1 MAGFDDYIDATDY
14 SSSDSYVTGLGYA
27 MQHNLQ
33 TSDILRAGN
42 EIGYTQKLNNTIL
55 SAQQKM
61 DLIKDNLLQKNL
73 HVSDFQI
80 ADSLDADDGDTITIQ
95 GLNGDPLKLRL
106 QSLNFHDSADL
117 EEDVL
122 NSAYKRATQ
131 PLAVA
136 NMYGIRPDQL
146 TPDHYANVEMY
157 AQNELAR
164 SIMEPDFKPQKFDP
178 NKLYTHMNIENAKIG
193 YKITG
198 IDKYGRPL
206 AEVINLNTGR
216 DITFDMSQNPE
227 ANMSFDLYNTIDN
240 GRNRRRLRQYE
251 QKSLLAASKFD
262 PDIRFRRLQ
271 AEQAEFDKDSRW
283 GEDIDLIQSTALQSV
298 ARFMQHVSDDP
309 DWKRLANSETG
320 QRWADLAVGVRADTR
335 ESFVNAGQSIQE
347 HVKNGEYKEAVRE
360 TISNLD
366 RFLAESAPQMGM
378 LAVGMWATGGLAALG
393 AGGRLAALG
402 LGAVPVALDKTLQ
415 DAEDFKVNN
424 GREMTSAEYA
434 RTFAGALLTTVPEE
448 LVFGMFGN
456 TAKGLVSKLL
466 KRGLGTS
473 ITKSTKQLAF
483 DAGKRFL
490 GSVAGEGGQE
500 WMETTW
506 DNASS
511 ARQNRPF
518 MDILKDTATSDETLT
533 AGLIGATMGGAL
545 GGFGSLAGFN
555 ADLSLNNYNK
565 AKQAEYEQKR
575 VEETPAGTKA
585 NSKISEEA
593 LGRMSKITVEPG
605 QSAKDSKAALDA
617 LSKEDNYLLNGKAS
631 EEKYKKVSQANLNIA
646 TEMVKNGSS
655 DEEIEKATGK
665 SKKDIF
671 ADYAYTYGSGY
682 NSEYA
687 RRHNIKYSKADND
700 AMEKELM
707 AIAKS
712 LGLTKEEARKT
723 LDEVKIDIRR
733 GPNGYE
739 NFGAQIKKGHEIL
752 ENNPNLSDEEKLDIT
767 NTIKGYAARLF
778 HLYGYQTAKL
788 EAFADKYDLIDEGKA
803 SRTYVPY
810 PNQKKGFD
818 LNGNKLASYSF
829 DTKFNAHGVVQDIY
843 DSLKE
848 MQAIMDD
855 PSVMAKTTR
864 DAYIQGY
871 NANFGLKVDTT
882 APDTLYKR
890 IRSAADR
897 IFVRG
902 IQETKPVAQITD
914 KDRVNVVGKLEK
926 MLQLEEEKKQGSE
939 SWSEKRRYFFK
950 ALRDQP
956 DAYDKITGFIDNNDK
971 ISPERKEQLKKRL
984 TELKDSLATT
994 DARMQQNAADRDTA
1008 QAKAKNILKTV
1019 TADFLKQHSY
1029 VSGKDTPEK
1038 WEAKKK
1044 RLELLHDDLVKTYTD
1059 VDGNK
1064 HLSLIKQLEETS
1076 NNSVEDKKLIQDL
1089 KKLAND
1095 INNTKRNSDTL
1106 YRREHKPVNKPSKLI
1121 TGTTISKNKIE
1132 LSEAKIKNIKNSDVE
1147 PLNNHLNNLLRDMDK
1162 NRQDQQT
1169 LIANNQSTTHKKE
1182 EMSKLYAEAELVIE
1196 TLMEKAP
1203 DRSYKKETLTP
1214 YNNYK
1219 LSDEELTSQPEQA
1232 TSQSKTSTTTS
1243 SKLASRKAVQ
1253 GQMSESA
1260 KKAFDALAKAK
1271 KIDTLKGWEAYYDK
1285 EKNKYKLGTQEYA
1298 DVMQTK
1304 AYVTKLINELTKPQK
1319 FTTNFKEKVANLV
1332 KNEWDNIYNTQKYEN
1347 TEVIDLHN
1355 DKTHGKQNKWLD
1367 EAKTTYYVYGG
1378 RNGTNS
1384 KDTYIG
1390 NEFPLGSNPTENDRK
1405 KSIQDCWNNTE
1416 WVNNVE
1422 KLISEL
1428 KQRKKENPSL
1438 KKIELGCW
1446 CAPKPCHLNLVAR
1459 LVQDEVFGQSQTSA
1473 QPSAT
1478 DTVSEPVKA
1487 PQSEAK
1493 GQDDKSQGQTSE
1505 TSPTASQGASEGSQ
1519 EVDSRLS
1526 ETLALGEAIP
1536 ANSKEFKQYAIPF
1549 LNSVK
1554 ALIKDKVLDTT
1565 NASKTLRE
1573 IYGKLHEFE
1582 PDIHGKDYAVT
1593 TYDEYL
1599 GFRKQF
1605 EKALARLNTFVIDN
1619 EEFDPT
1625 DSKKEDINT
1634 VKHMLSYVNDIFKQ
1648 TIPTL
1653 DEFFTT
1659 VFSDNPKDSDN
1670 IFKKAK
1676 FIRSLSYAD
1685 GLHNLLG
1692 RYQQVLK
1699 EIKATEYY
1707 KLFPKDLRAQ
1717 WDSLINLEEQFYTR
1731 AKSLLEM
1738 PIPGLEFSFAR
1749 GVKSKADFKQVVDY
1763 FKKMLEFNNVSLISN
1778 FNIIARNILNY
1789 IKGQGLAKD
1798 IPNGLKVFE
1807 ELVNRMDK
1815 IANNQN
1821 RNNSKEPINV
1831 WYKSNENAQFS
1842 NLASRPFKYEGRDY
1856 KSVEHAYQS
1865 LKSGKFDEETY
1876 KKNWDKYPKIAGN
1889 KGTDFKTNLQLMKN
1903 LILASFQQNEQAKNE
1918 LLATGNRS
1926 FTHNQAKDSD
1936 IWKKEFPRLLT
1947 EVREELRNRQN
1958 QPSQS
1963 NASNTPENA
1972 PRIDQNA
1979 QDGKTSTETQQVPQ
1993 NGSQSEIQA
2002 PQKKKAY
2009 EPDND
2014 QKAIMD
2020 AFGLTD
2026 EVFTKKPKRSDF
2038 EEGALGN
2045 QKFLMA
2051 TGLYA
2056 AAQSASL
2063 DSEVAPLGAT
2073 DVDEEAEMPPVTDFE
2088 NTPME
2093 PIGAPTEPNIPQEAI
2108 ASTSTKVTVSSTNT
2122 NTVSSTP
2129 IKASDIVTR
2138 EQLEQTAKDRSTV
2151 ELVTN
2156 RLILNAKND
2165 TSRVASE
2172 SLQSKSKGLKEGEA
2186 RPEYHLANQFEI
2198 IAPKSFV
2205 AYDQDAYEP
2214 HFKKR
2219 EAVYN
2224 KIKLQ
2229 ITGAKTSTGTVVER
2243 SLDFFVTEHPS
2254 KLYEMEEITNEDG
2267 TTVQILKESDTAVS
2281 RSMLDNM
2288 PHARIIYD
2296 MLVKGDD
2303 IEFEL
2308 NDYTAK
2314 MVDFTLVQ
2322 AAGSGQL
2329 ESLMVKHSAT
2339 PDEALR
2345 MFGLDEDTASAAQKA
2360 ALVKLINNSGSSAQR
2375 VASYLGRQ
2383 LLLNMGLIKSSKGF
2397 EQEYERIA
2405 VGLGLHM
2412 ITYGEKLGLLKINK
2426 VQLRDNNNKLLEGV
2440 DTALGSVFGAKNL
2453 TLLSPLDPKN
2463 EVLLDLKDQW
2473 EGHVDKDGTPLG
2485 DGIKRFERE
2494 RPETSKQIYGK
2505 PSQHNASET
2514 LYVRN
2519 TKKSNTVGQTQKDFV
2534 FGTLNGIEYKLDM
2547 GAAKTILNSANAFR
2561 SYMGYKFDSEGKN
2574 IANNPEELGK
2584 LSLNAQLRVCG
2595 VNKDIDS
2602 QLEALANCIKDIEEI
2617 RANGGTEKDTSIYFE
2632 HFVSRNLRFFIDS
2645 TEINPQVK
2653 KIQRF
2658 CITPRK
2664 AWYEYDLSEVDE
2676 NNEEAK
2682 KARTARDMLENFALA
2697 QAFDN
2702 IKNTDNAIN
2711 TFAETIKGWDLK
2723 TIKKLKTIFDTCKS
2737 KEEFEART
2745 EKELKLKLGM
2755 ENAPQA
2761 LGAIIHLGRRAKA
2774 REKGLSSF
2782 YTNFMVENDA
2792 TTSGYAVKFA
2802 NMPLQSILEATFKDE
2817 KGNIIR
2823 DKDGKPLKVNLME
2836 KVGIFKFNN
2845 REEFEEWKKGF
2856 EVKDKDGNIIQ
2867 AIGDN
2872 DVTMH
2877 LIKAQKGFQDIYRT
2891 TGLGVHQQL
2900 VTLNTVEAF
2909 KKRIEGP
2916 QKRKNEKISDDELTK
2931 LAETVDDI
2939 YQTLR
2944 PALPK
2949 ADVNEDTKEVTIGG
2963 KLRELMKYP
2972 TMFFG
2977 YSAGMKTISR
2987 NVANIL
2993 LDEYSDVYMM
3003 ICNMGIDYYK
3013 ENYKND
3019 KDYAKNIAI
3028 YNTFE
3033 KLDKMR
3039 SKPHGTLADNMR
3051 EKLFSEIWLEQGER
3065 RLTLDRYFEDLIGA
3079 TYGDAIGK
3087 VLENQFG
3094 DYVHINNMI
3103 IWATT
3108 TMYQMYAKRRE
3119 EGIKKLLETYTN
3131 GKILISAIEELTE
3144 SLYEQYPFIRT
3155 ASSQMG
3161 LGNKPDS
3168 RIDLMK
3174 DRKQIDSTTQV
3185 QNYIYNDKGQLENN
3199 VTGYGESIIPA
3210 TPGRSGAVLPIH
3222 GLDSHE
3228 IMYTGKIV
3236 PLIPINTVH
3245 DALVMS
3251 AFDQILPTRGYNAA
3265 TLVLGDSYN
3274 ILQEI
3279 YDNFKRC
3286 CDAEIESK
3294 YQEKLEKAKHNEYVD
3309 RNLIEEEFY
3318 KNVIVDD
3325 RGNTVDILE
3334 YAKGANEKEN
3344 NEIVYEGEF
3353 TRRYLK
3359 ERMERWV
3366 KFINDAREAF
3376 YGNGAIIYCCNSD
3389 GAMGSGYV
3397 YQRQPGAPM
3406 NADERLKQLINK
3418 DQQLRYGSTY
3428 AGYKTDSELKILHQR
3443 ALNDPKAR
3451 NEILHDLNGMAKDTN
3466 DLVVSDEFMKEL
3478 EDLVLNANPEALKDS
3493 IYELIENGQFTAGD
3507 TLISKTGEA
3516 RVRVF
3521 MDDKQHID
3529 TVTQRAVESQMA
3541 PAEIFAHEIEHA
3553 VLHPAFTMTEA
3564 LGFSDKIQEL
3574 NRYYEI
3580 ARGLIKAEDFMIEGD
3595 YDPNLR
3601 DLYKRHA
3608 QRSYEYFFNNPDIA
3622 NNRGLHEWA
3631 ALIRTSEKFRN
3642 ILKQRYTEKYGEKP
3656 ATKFIDKLINLIK
3669 SITDVLF
3676 RRKSLVQAFPNIFG
3690 SASTKAKTQGLQL
3703 LDEIDNI
3710 IDTIAR
3716 ANNRAV
3722 KKLEQH
3728 PAKAKEAFFKFLGTW
3743 VQNHNRPLGQWMK
3756 KHTIELAKTMGWD
3769 KLGIDKKIPV
3779 RGSFFDTAKLYA
3791 STVLMYPIS
3800 PRHRKMW
3807 RELLTRVF
3815 KVSQQGLLFSICRD
3829 FVKPDYNSS
3838 MLEFQALQSK
3848 TADTDSKA
3856 IEGLVRTDL
3865 EKGFDR
3871 KLNLEERVS
3880 LTHSLLY
3887 TDAQCLL
3894 YRGFN
3899 YIRQAL
3905 TSDLFREHEIQKHLD
3920 YLKKKFRSD
3929 DDYYWMCSQC
3939 MGTARFMV
3947 TGQGNEQL
3955 NTNAYGIAIGNFYD
3969 KPIEFDEETYHHL
3982 DELITLYAIQ
3992 NTADD
3997 YKTLAMSLDQ
4007 KGLENFLNTH
4017 RDFVDE
4023 STNGVKVDDMDMSK
4037 TKQILEPIHVVKGY
4051 TKALID
4057 TTYETQLAP
4066 IDDQSQ
4072 RLMRAQGFKLVHKIY
4087 PNDVTKKDYV
4097 VGLYKRY
4104 GIPKRR
4110 DGAAF
4115 NLIGY
4120 HAMGTTLESMSYQ
4133 DVLSMPSNKDDD
4145 PVVLAEKRIRLAE
4158 LYKKN
4163 AEAKSAQ
4170 LRKRMTNGPM
4180 TFADFD
4186 KLSYGFSPIA
4196 SPIGSG
4202 QAIADYRITMSLE
4215 NKRKIFGLD
4224 EDGITELSKMF
4235 ASMNK
4240 KAKASAANKEL
4251 IKFLIDDMKKNM
4263 DPDTHLGKHGKAY
4276 NYIKLSEFTDN
4287 KYLKEAWRVLPKE
4300 LKEAMKEQEIWVRED
4315 WLQQL
4320 FGVSNMSLNDTWLV
4334 KKIPSYYLKRLIGIA
4349 EMIMKT
4355 IAYYRKQSIVLKIP
4369 GVLIGNIVS
4378 NFMFSVA
4385 NHANPLKV
4393 LKLTILN
4400 AKAIREYLNTKK
4412 QLNTIILKQRLGTA
4426 TNDEIASKNLLR
4438 TRLQNNMVHPLMEM
4452 GMYQSIVED
4461 LNPEELESTG
4471 KLTKLLKYNKYS
4483 DKIPTGIKNV
4493 ARHIFLAE
4501 GTPIHDF
4508 MFTATQYSDFIARAT
4523 EYQLTMEKQD
4533 KVYKNLMESK
4543 PTPENK
4549 RYFDKK
4555 EGYERFKKDYKQIAL
4570 IRVLN
4575 AFINY
4580 DKPQSKFEQYMNDI
4594 GALIF
4599 SKFAKRIQHVIA
4611 EQLWENPLGAL
4622 AFLLSQHFLVDT
4634 EDIFEQNVFNKNW
4647 SALFNTPWDNF
4658 QGAVV
4663 PMPLQIL
4670 FGNQKFMG

>member
-1 MAGFDDYIDATDY
+1 MAGFSDYVNPYAQSTNNGYNENDFMSYADMSRMTGKDLTAAQNRFLDMSQSFDQKLAAVKEKRFEKLADINDYVDFKPTGFVDLDTFTANINGKDEKIRVSSGTHLMFDAIDDP
-14 SSSDSYVTGLGYA
+14 
-27 MQHNLQ
+27 
-33 TSDILRAGN
+33 DILFGRVP
-42 EIGYTQKLNNTIL
+42 GYTKSDQAVRRQLRQVSEIVNKPIWELTDDDIRQAKNWQSVDFYRRLIDPDYKFEKYDKNQRYEDASGLLENITLKGKYLGRDREGRILMDVINPNTQSSIGFDLATNPYINARFDLGRTLDNQLNRARAENFDRANSSLLDILEDANRKYDNDGRLSESLDIAKASGYQSLARVLQHVPGTNTRYWER
-55 SAQQKM
+55 
-61 DLIKDNLLQKNL
+61 
-73 HVSDFQI
+73 I
-80 ADSLDADDGDTITIQ
+80 ADS
-95 GLNGDPLKLRL
+95 K
-106 QSLNFHDSADL
+106 
-117 EEDVL
+117 
-122 NSAYKRATQ
+122 
-131 PLAVA
+131 
-136 NMYGIRPDQL
+136 
-146 TPDHYANVEMY
+146 
-157 AQNELAR
+157 
-164 SIMEPDFKPQKFDP
+164 
-178 NKLYTHMNIENAKIG
+178 
-193 YKITG
+193 
-198 IDKYGRPL
+198 
-206 AEVINLNTGR
+206 
-216 DITFDMSQNPE
+216 
-227 ANMSFDLYNTIDN
+227 
-240 GRNRRRLRQYE
+240 
-251 QKSLLAASKFD
+251 
-262 PDIRFRRLQ
+262 
-271 AEQAEFDKDSRW
+271 
-283 GEDIDLIQSTALQSV
+283 
-298 ARFMQHVSDDP
+298 
-309 DWKRLANSETG
+309 TG
-320 QRWADLAVGVRADTR
+320 QKWADLAAGVNPNTR
-335 ESFVNAGQSIQE
+335 DEFSQAGRNIQKYVE
-347 HVKNGEYKEAVRE
+347 DGDYTQAVIE
-360 TISNLD
+360 TLANLD

-378 LAVGMWATGGLAALG
+378 LAAGMAATGGLAAYG
-393 AGGRLAALG
+393 VAGRLAALG

-415 DAEDFKVNN
+415 DAEDFKTNN
-424 GREMTSAEYA
+424 GRSMTSAEYA

-456 TAKGLVSKLL
+456 TAKGVVSKLL
-466 KRGLGTS
+466 KRGLGSS
-473 ITKSTKQLAF
+473 IVKTDEKILA

-500 WMETTW
+500 WMETAW
-506 DNASS
+506 DTASS
-511 ARQNRPF
+511 AKQDGKNF
-518 MDILKDTATSDETLT
+518 WTQILPEAATSDETK
-533 AGLIGATMGGAL
+533 AAALIGATMGGAL
-545 GGFGSLAGFN
+545 GAVGTGLGYH
-555 ADLSLNNYNK
+555 ADVKLNEQLGNEQ
-565 AKQAEYEQKR
+565 AKFEKQR

-617 LSKEDNYLLNGKAS
+617 LNKEDNYLLNGKAN
-631 EEKYKKVSQANLNIA
+631 EEKYKKTSQANLNIA

-687 RRHNIKYSKADND
+687 RRHNITYNKADND

-707 AIAKS
+707 AIAKG

-723 LDEVKIDIRR
+723 LDEVKVDIRR

-739 NFGAQIKKGHEIL
+739 NYGAQIKKGHEIL

-778 HLYGYQTAKL
+778 HLYGYETAKL

-803 SRTYVPY
+803 SKVTVPY
-810 PNQKKGFD
+810 PNQRKGFNLD
-818 LNGNKLASYSF
+818 SDKLASYSF

-855 PSVMAKTTR
+855 PSVMSNTTR
-864 DAYIQGY
+864 DSYIQGY
-871 NANFGLKVDTT
+871 NANFALKVDTT

-897 IFVRG
+897 IFARG
-902 IQETKPVAQITD
+902 VQETKPVAQITD

-926 MLQLEEEKKQGSE
+926 MLQLEEEKKQWSE

-956 DAYDKITGFIDNNDK
+956 DAYDKITGFIDSNDK
-971 ISPERKEQLKKRL
+971 ITPERKEQLKNRL

-994 DARMQQNAADRDTA
+994 DARMQQNATNRNAA
-1008 QAKAKNILKTV
+1008 QNRAKNTLKTV

-1029 VSGKDTPEK
+1029 VSGKDTADK
-1038 WEAKKK
+1038 WETKKK
-1044 RLELLHDDLVKTYTD
+1044 RLEDIHNELVKTYTD
-1059 VDGNK
+1059 ADGNK

-1095 INNTKRNSDTL
+1095 INNTKKNSDTL
-1106 YRREHKPVNKPSKLI
+1106 YRKENKPINKPSKLI

-1132 LSEAKIKNIKNSDVE
+1132 LPETKIKNIKNSDVE
-1147 PLNNHLNNLLRDMDK
+1147 PLNNHLNNLLRDMGK
-1162 NRQDQQT
+1162 NRQDQQN
-1169 LIANNQSTTHKKE
+1169 LAANNQTNMRKKE

-1203 DRSYKKETLTP
+1203 DKSYKKETLTP
-1214 YNNYK
+1214 YNNYR

-1232 TSQSKTSTTTS
+1232 TSQPKSSTATSTKS
-1243 SKLASRKAVQ
+1243 APKKAVQ

-1260 KKAFDALAKAK
+1260 KKAFNALASAK
-1271 KIDTLKGWEAYYDK
+1271 KIDKLKDWEAYYDR
-1285 EKNKYKLGTQEYA
+1285 EKNKYTPGTQEYA

-1304 AYVTKLINELTKPQK
+1304 AYITKLINELTKPQK
-1319 FTTNFKEKVANLV
+1319 ATTNFKEKVASLV
-1332 KNEWDNIYNTQKYEN
+1332 KNEWDKIYNTQKYNN
-1347 TEVIDLHN
+1347 TEVIDLHH

-1378 RNGTNS
+1378 RNGTNP

-1390 NEFPLGSNPTENDRK
+1390 NKFELGSNPTEDDRK
-1405 KSIQDCWNNTE
+1405 KSIQDCWNNPE
-1416 WVNNVE
+1416 WVDNVE
-1422 KLISEL
+1422 KLVFEL
-1428 KQRKKENPSL
+1428 KQLKKENPSL

-1459 LVQDEVFGQSQTSA
+1459 LVQDEVFGASSETA
-1473 QPSAT
+1473 QETPEN
-1478 DTVSEPVKA
+1478 VSGSPETK
-1487 PQSEAK
+1487 EN
-1493 GQDDKSQGQTSE
+1493 GQDDKSQGEAQQMPS
-1505 TSPTASQGASEGSQ
+1505 TASQEASEGSQ
-1519 EVDSRLS
+1519 ENA
-1526 ETLALGEAIP
+1526 TAKTNIP
-1536 ANSKEFKQYAIPF
+1536 AKSILFSSKSRDYNF
-1549 LNSVK
+1549 L
-1554 ALIKDKVLDTT
+1554 
-1565 NASKTLRE
+1565 
-1573 IYGKLHEFE
+1573 
-1582 PDIHGKDYAVT
+1582 
-1593 TYDEYL
+1593 
-1599 GFRKQF
+1599 
-1605 EKALARLNTFVIDN
+1605 
-1619 EEFDPT
+1619 
-1625 DSKKEDINT
+1625 
-1634 VKHMLSYVNDIFKQ
+1634 
-1648 TIPTL
+1648 
-1653 DEFFTT
+1653 
-1659 VFSDNPKDSDN
+1659 
-1670 IFKKAK
+1670 
-1676 FIRSLSYAD
+1676 
-1685 GLHNLLG
+1685 
-1692 RYQQVLK
+1692 
-1699 EIKATEYY
+1699 
-1707 KLFPKDLRAQ
+1707 
-1717 WDSLINLEEQFYTR
+1717 
-1731 AKSLLEM
+1731 
-1738 PIPGLEFSFAR
+1738 
-1749 GVKSKADFKQVVDY
+1749 
-1763 FKKMLEFNNVSLISN
+1763 SN
-1778 FNIIARNILNY
+1778 FYPVEISY
-1789 IKGQGLAKD
+1789 KGH
-1798 IPNGLKVFE
+1798 
-1807 ELVNRMDK
+1807 
-1815 IANNQN
+1815 
-1821 RNNSKEPINV
+1821 
-1831 WYKSNENAQFS
+1831 
-1842 NLASRPFKYEGRDY
+1842 KYP
-1856 KSVEHAYQS
+1856 SVEHAFQAAKTDNENEKKQFYVKEEGGAGLTALEAKRAGKKVTLRKDWENVKLDVLNTLLS
-1865 LKSGKFDEETY
+1865 LKFFPAVNKNKASELFEKLDSNLLYEATGYDEFYGVNPKTLKGTNALGELLMRKAEAIYDKPIPEEYGPLRSGTEFDENMIKKTLGSDRAKELITDIRAGKGRTINKVTGESYNNIFNAKIQVLGQAIRKAKTPSSISEETLTLL
-1876 KKNWDKYPKIAGN
+1876 KDAVNLARDLNKNVYNGSEILNSAINGIVRYVSRISGVSEN
-1889 KGTDFKTNLQLMKN
+1889 DFK
-1903 LILASFQQNEQAKNE
+1903 AS
-1918 LLATGNRS
+1918 
-1926 FTHNQAKDSD
+1926 
-1936 IWKKEFPRLLT
+1936 
-1947 EVREELRNRQN
+1947 
-1958 QPSQS
+1958 QPDAQIS
-1963 NASNTPENA
+1963 PENA

-1979 QDGKTSTETQQVPQ
+1979 QDGKTPTETQQVPQ

-2002 PQKKKAY
+2002 PQEKKAY

-2063 DSEVAPLGAT
+2063 DSEIAPNGAT
-2073 DVDEEAEMPPVTDFE
+2073 DMDEEAEMTPVEDFE
-2088 NTPME
+2088 NVPME
-2093 PIGAPTEPNIPQEAI
+2093 PIGTPIEPNIPQEAI
-2108 ASTSTKVTVSSTNT
+2108 ASASTESTVSSTNE

-2138 EQLEQTAKDRSTV
+2138 EQLEQTAKDRTTV

-2156 RLILNAKND
+2156 QIILNAKND
-2165 TSRVASE
+2165 TSRIASE
-2172 SLQSKSKGLKEGEA
+2172 SLQSKSKGLEEGEA

-2219 EAVYN
+2219 EVIYN
-2224 KIKLQ
+2224 QIKLQ
-2229 ITGAKTSTGTVVER
+2229 ITGAKTATGTVVNR

-2267 TTVQILKESDTAVS
+2267 TVVQVLKESDTAVS

-2296 MLVKGDD
+2296 MLVNGDT
-2303 IEFEL
+2303 IKFES
-2308 NDYTAK
+2308 NDYTAR
-2314 MVDFTLVQ
+2314 MIDFTLVQ

-2360 ALVKLINNSGSSAQR
+2360 ALVKLINTSGSSAQR

-2383 LLLNMGLIKSSKGF
+2383 LLLNMGLVKSSKGF

-2505 PSQHNASET
+2505 PAQHNASET

-2547 GAAKTILNSANAFR
+2547 GAAQTILNSANAFR
-2561 SYMGYKFDSEGKN
+2561 SYMGYRFDSEGKN
-2574 IANNPEELGK
+2574 IANNLKELEK

-2595 VNKDIDS
+2595 VNKDIDN

-2645 TEINPQVK
+2645 TEVNPQVK

-2664 AWYEYDLSEVDE
+2664 AWYNYNLKETDDT
-2676 NNEEAK
+2676 
-2682 KARTARDMLENFALA
+2682 ARISRDMLENFALA

-2711 TFAETIKGWDLK
+2711 TFAETIKRWDLTK
-2723 TIKKLKTIFDTCKS
+2723 IKKLKTIFDTCKS

-2745 EKELKLKLGM
+2745 EKELELKLGM

-2761 LGAIIHLGRRAKA
+2761 LGAIMHLGRRAKA
-2774 REKGLSSF
+2774 REEGRSSF

-2802 NMPLQSILEATFKDE
+2802 NMPLGSILNATFRNE

-2823 DKDGKPLKVNLME
+2823 DKDGKPLTANLME
-2836 KVGIFKFNN
+2836 KVGIFKFDN
-2845 REEFEEWKKGF
+2845 REEFEKWKKSLG
-2856 EVKDKDGNIIQ
+2856 VT
-2867 AIGDN
+2867 GDN

-2900 VTLNTVEAF
+2900 VTLDTVEAF

-2916 QKRKNEKISDDELTK
+2916 QKRKNEDLSPEKFDEELTK
-2931 LAETVDDI
+2931 QAKSVDDI

-2944 PALPK
+2944 PALPQ
-2949 ADVNEDTKEVTIGG
+2949 ADIKDGIVSIGG

-3013 ENYKND
+3013 ANHKND

-3051 EKLFSEIWLEQGER
+3051 KKLFSEIWLEQGQR

-3131 GKILISAIEELTE
+3131 GKIPISAIEELTE
-3144 SLYEQYPFIRT
+3144 SFYEQYPFIKT
-3155 ASSQMG
+3155 ASNQMG

-3251 AFDQILPTRGYNAA
+3251 AFNQILPTRGYNAA
-3265 TLVLGDSYN
+3265 TLVLGDGYN
-3274 ILQEI
+3274 IFQEI

-3286 CDAEIESK
+3286 CDAEIEAK
-3294 YQEKLEKAKHNEYVD
+3294 YQEKLEKAKHDEFVD

-3325 RGNTVDILE
+3325 RGNTVDITE
-3334 YAKGANEKEN
+3334 YAKGANEREN

-3366 KFINDAREAF
+3366 EFINEAREAF

-3406 NADERLKQLINK
+3406 NADARLKQLINE

-3428 AGYKTDSELKILHQR
+3428 AGYKTDSELKILHQQ
-3443 ALNDPKAR
+3443 ALSDPKAR
-3451 NEILHDLNGMAKDTN
+3451 VEILQSLNGMAKDTN
-3466 DLVVSDEFMKEL
+3466 DLTVSDEFMKEL
-3478 EDLVLNANPEALKDS
+3478 EELVENANPKALKDS

-3564 LGFSDKIQEL
+3564 LGLSAKMQEL
-3574 NRYYEI
+3574 NQYYEI
-3580 ARGLIKAEDFMIEGD
+3580 ARGLVKPEDFMIEGD

-3601 DLYKRHA
+3601 DLYKRHT

-3642 ILKQRYTEKYGEKP
+3642 ILAQRYAEKYGEKP
-3656 ATKFIDKLINLIK
+3656 ATKFIDKLVNLIK
-3669 SITDVLF
+3669 SITDILF

-3690 SASTKAKTQGLQL
+3690 STSTKAKSQGLQL

-3815 KVSQQGLLFSICRD
+3815 KVSQQGLLFSVCRD
-3829 FVKPDYNSS
+3829 FMKPDYNSS

-3899 YIRQAL
+3899 YIKQAL

-3982 DELITLYAIQ
+3982 DELITLYAMQ

-4087 PNDVTKKDYV
+4087 SNDITKKDYV

-4133 DVLSMPSNKDDD
+4133 DVLSMPSSKDED
-4145 PVVLAEKRIRLAE
+4145 PVALAEKRIRLAE

-4163 AEAKSAQ
+4163 AETKSAQ

-4180 TFADFD
+4180 TFTDFD

-4426 TNDEIASKNLLR
+4426 TSDEIASKNLLR

-4461 LNPEELESTG
+4461 LNPEELESTS

-4483 DKIPTGIKNV
+4483 DKIPTSLKNIT
-4493 ARHIFLAE
+4493 RHVFLAE
-4501 GTPIHDF
+4501 GTPIYDF

-4555 EGYERFKKDYKQIAL
+4555 TGYERFKTDYKKIAL

-4594 GALIF
+4594 GALMF

-4634 EDIFEQNVFNKNW
+4634 EDIFEQNVFSKNW

-4670 FGNQKFMG
+4670 FGDQKLMG

>member
-1 MAGFDDYIDATDY
+1 MAGFSDYTTSLPDVMSWNEIDRNSSLPSTAAQRRFLDMTKTFDDKLKAVEDNKFEKLANINDYIDFNP
-14 SSSDSYVTGLGYA
+14 SK
-27 MQHNLQ
+27 
-33 TSDILRAGN
+33 I
-42 EIGYTQKLNNTIL
+42 
-55 SAQQKM
+55 
-61 DLIKDNLLQKNL
+61 
-73 HVSDFQI
+73 
-80 ADSLDADDGDTITIQ
+80 LDADTLQVNINGKPERIRISSGTSLYFDAIDDPDTLFGRNPNAVKSPNAVRRQLIQ
-95 GLNGDPLKLRL
+95 VSEIVGKPVWELTDDDIIQAKNWQSTDFFRRLIDPNFKFQKYDPTQRYEDATGEIQNLTLKGKVLGRDNRGRL
-106 QSLNFHDSADL
+106 IM
-117 EEDVL
+117 DVL
-122 NSAYKRATQ
+122 NPNTKSSLGFDLATN
-131 PLAVA
+131 PYTNSYFNEGLVA
-136 NMYGIRPDQL
+136 N
-146 TPDHYANVEMY
+146 TPVNE
-157 AQNELAR
+157 QFQRNFELA
-164 SIMEPDFKPQKFDP
+164 
-178 NKLYTHMNIENAKIG
+178 N
-193 YKITG
+193 
-198 IDKYGRPL
+198 
-206 AEVINLNTGR
+206 
-216 DITFDMSQNPE
+216 
-227 ANMSFDLYNTIDN
+227 
-240 GRNRRRLRQYE
+240 
-251 QKSLLAASKFD
+251 KSLLSTFED
-262 PDIRFRRLQ
+262 NRRIY
-271 AEQAEFDKDSRW
+271 DTDSRLS
-283 GEDIDLIQSTALQSV
+283 ESLDLAKSAGYQSLARALQ
-298 ARFMQHVSDDP
+298 HVP
-309 DWKRLANSETG
+309 GFNNKYWERIANSKTG
-320 QRWADLAVGVRADTR
+320 QRWADLAMGVNPNTR
-335 ESFVNAGQSIQE
+335 DEFSQAGKNIQKYVE
-347 HVKNGEYKEAVRE
+347 DGDYSQAVIE
-360 TISNLD
+360 TLANID

-378 LAVGMWATGGLAALG
+378 LAAGMAATGGLAAYG
-393 AGGRLAALG
+393 VAGRLAALG

-415 DAEDFKVNN
+415 DAEDFKTNN
-424 GREMTSAEYA
+424 GRSMTSAEYA

-448 LVFGMFGN
+448 LVFGMFGD
-456 TAKGLVSKLL
+456 TAKGVVSKLL
-466 KRGLGTS
+466 KRGLGSS
-473 ITKSTKQLAF
+473 IVKTDEKILT

-506 DNASS
+506 DTASS
-511 ARQNRPF
+511 AKQDGKNF
-518 MDILKDTATSDETLT
+518 WTQILPEAATSDETKT
-533 AGLIGATMGGAL
+533 AALIGATMGGAL
-545 GGFGSLAGFN
+545 GAVGTGLSYH
-555 ADLSLNNYNK
+555 ADVKLNERLSNEQ
-565 AKQAEYEQKR
+565 AKFEKQR
-575 VEETPAGTKA
+575 IEETPAGTKA

-605 QSAKDSKAALDA
+605 QSAKDSKVALDA
-617 LSKEDNYLLNGKAS
+617 LSKEDNYLLNGKAN

-646 TEMVKNGSS
+646 TEMTKNGAS
-655 DEEIEKATGK
+655 DEEIKKATGK

-687 RRHNIKYSKADND
+687 RRHNVTYNKVDND

-712 LGLTKEEARKT
+712 LGLTKEEAKKT

-739 NFGAQIKKGHEIL
+739 NYGAQIKKGHEIL

-778 HLYGYQTAKL
+778 HLYGYETAKL

-803 SRTYVPY
+803 SKITVPY

-818 LNGNKLASYSF
+818 LDSNKLASYSF

-897 IFVRG
+897 IFARG

-956 DAYDKITGFIDNNDK
+956 DAYDKITGFIDSNDK
-971 ISPERKEQLKKRL
+971 ISSERKKQLKKRL

-994 DARMQQNAADRDTA
+994 DARMQQNAVSRDTV

-1059 VDGNK
+1059 ADGNK

-1106 YRREHKPVNKPSKLI
+1106 YRKEHKPVNKPSKLI

-1132 LSEAKIKNIKNSDVE
+1132 LSETKIKNIKNSDVE
-1147 PLNNHLNNLLRDMDK
+1147 PLNNHLNNLLRDMGK
-1162 NRQDQQT
+1162 NRQDQQN
-1169 LIANNQSTTHKKE
+1169 LAANNQSTIHKKE

-1203 DRSYKKETLTP
+1203 DKSYKKEALNA
-1214 YNNYK
+1214 YNAYK
-1219 LSDEELTSQPEQA
+1219 LSDEELTSQSEQT
-1232 TSQSKTSTTTS
+1232 TSQSKTSTSTS
-1243 SKLASRKAVQ
+1243 TKPASRKAVQ

-1260 KKAFDALAKAK
+1260 KKAFDALATAK
-1271 KIDTLKGWEAYYDK
+1271 KIDTLKNWEAYYTK
-1285 EKNKYKLGTQEYA
+1285 EKNKYTPGTQEYA

-1304 AYVTKLINELTKPQK
+1304 AYVTKLINELTKSQK
-1319 FTTNFKEKVANLV
+1319 SSKPAEKPTKTASSETTQE
-1332 KNEWDNIYNTQKYEN
+1332 T
-1347 TEVIDLHN
+1347 
-1355 DKTHGKQNKWLD
+1355 
-1367 EAKTTYYVYGG
+1367 
-1378 RNGTNS
+1378 
-1384 KDTYIG
+1384 
-1390 NEFPLGSNPTENDRK
+1390 
-1405 KSIQDCWNNTE
+1405 
-1416 WVNNVE
+1416 
-1422 KLISEL
+1422 SE
-1428 KQRKKENPSL
+1428 
-1438 KKIELGCW
+1438 
-1446 CAPKPCHLNLVAR
+1446 
-1459 LVQDEVFGQSQTSA
+1459 
-1473 QPSAT
+1473 
-1478 DTVSEPVKA
+1478 KA
-1487 PQSEAK
+1487 PESSQSEAK
-1493 GQDDKSQGQTSE
+1493 GQDDKSQGKAQQMP
-1505 TSPTASQGASEGSQ
+1505 PTASQEASEGSQ
-1519 EVDSRLS
+1519 ETTVNKAGEGYVLHSGGANGSDIAWSTIAKDLNLNITSNHYYIGKKGSKNAPNGNVKLDASFINEAMPHIQDAARAIGKNAPTNSFVKQLIARDWMQVKGSDSIFAISDGWFKNRTQEIVDGGTGWAVQMAINEAEKAEEQEIGSSKPIYVFDTPTNTWYKFNVSNYTSNVTSKWFEPIDYIPKLTKNFAGIGSRFERNNYVLPDN
-1526 ETLALGEAIP
+1526 AKEAI
-1536 ANSKEFKQYAIPF
+1536 
-1549 LNSVK
+1549 
-1554 ALIKDKVLDTT
+1554 T
-1565 NASKTLRE
+1565 NV
-1573 IYGKLHEFE
+1573 Y
-1582 PDIHGKDYAVT
+1582 
-1593 TYDEYL
+1593 
-1599 GFRKQF
+1599 
-1605 EKALARLNTFVIDN
+1605 
-1619 EEFDPT
+1619 
-1625 DSKKEDINT
+1625 
-1634 VKHMLSYVNDIFKQ
+1634 
-1648 TIPTL
+1648 
-1653 DEFFTT
+1653 
-1659 VFSDNPKDSDN
+1659 
-1670 IFKKAK
+1670 
-1676 FIRSLSYAD
+1676 
-1685 GLHNLLG
+1685 
-1692 RYQQVLK
+1692 
-1699 EIKATEYY
+1699 KAT
-1707 KLFPKDLRAQ
+1707 FGD
-1717 WDSLINLEEQFYTR
+1717 T
-1731 AKSLLEM
+1731 
-1738 PIPGLEFSFAR
+1738 
-1749 GVKSKADFKQVVDY
+1749 
-1763 FKKMLEFNNVSLISN
+1763 
-1778 FNIIARNILNY
+1778 
-1789 IKGQGLAKD
+1789 
-1798 IPNGLKVFE
+1798 
-1807 ELVNRMDK
+1807 
-1815 IANNQN
+1815 
-1821 RNNSKEPINV
+1821 
-1831 WYKSNENAQFS
+1831 
-1842 NLASRPFKYEGRDY
+1842 
-1856 KSVEHAYQS
+1856 
-1865 LKSGKFDEETY
+1865 
-1876 KKNWDKYPKIAGN
+1876 
-1889 KGTDFKTNLQLMKN
+1889 
-1903 LILASFQQNEQAKNE
+1903 
-1918 LLATGNRS
+1918 
-1926 FTHNQAKDSD
+1926 
-1936 IWKKEFPRLLT
+1936 
-1947 EVREELRNRQN
+1947 
-1958 QPSQS
+1958 
-1963 NASNTPENA
+1963 SNTPENA
-1972 PRIDQNA
+1972 SRIDQNA
-1979 QDGKTSTETQQVPQ
+1979 QRVQTPTETQQVPE

-2002 PQKKKAY
+2002 SQEKKAY

-2063 DSEVAPLGAT
+2063 DSEIAPNGAT
-2073 DVDEEAEMPPVTDFE
+2073 DVDEEAEMTPVTNFE

-2093 PIGAPTEPNIPQEAI
+2093 PISIPAEPNIPQEAI
-2108 ASTSTKVTVSSTNT
+2108 ASVSTEPTVSNI
-2122 NTVSSTP
+2122 NENAVSNTP

-2138 EQLEQTAKDRSTV
+2138 EQLEQTAKNRTTV
-2151 ELVTN
+2151 ELATN
-2156 RLILNAKND
+2156 QIILNAKNDPKD

-2172 SLQSKSKGLKEGEA
+2172 SLQSKSKSLKEGEA

-2229 ITGAKTSTGTVVER
+2229 ITGAKTASGTVVNN

-2267 TTVQILKESDTAVS
+2267 TTIQVLKESDTAVS

-2296 MLVKGDD
+2296 MLVNGNT
-2303 IEFEL
+2303 IEFEP

-2329 ESLMVKHSAT
+2329 ESLMVRHSAT

-2574 IANNPEELGK
+2574 IANNTEELGK

-2664 AWYEYDLSEVDE
+2664 AWYNYNLKETDD
-2676 NNEEAK
+2676 A
-2682 KARTARDMLENFALA
+2682 ARVSRDMLENFALA

-2711 TFAETIKGWDLK
+2711 IFAETIKGWNLE

-2761 LGAIIHLGRRAKA
+2761 LGAIIHLARRAEAK
-2774 REKGLSSF
+2774 EKGLSSF

-2802 NMPLQSILEATFKDE
+2802 NMPLQSILEATFRDE

-2823 DKDGKPLKVNLME
+2823 DKDGKPLTANLME
-2836 KVGIFKFNN
+2836 KVGIFKFDN
-2845 REEFEEWKKGF
+2845 REEFEKWKKGF

-2867 AIGDN
+2867 TIGDN

-2900 VTLNTVEAF
+2900 VALNTVEAF

-2931 LAETVDDI
+2931 LAESVDDI
-2939 YQTLR
+2939 YQTLL

-3013 ENYKND
+3013 ANYKND

-3108 TMYQMYAKRRE
+3108 TMYQMYAKCRE
-3119 EGIKKLLETYTN
+3119 DGIKKLLETYTN
-3131 GKILISAIEELTE
+3131 GKIPISAIEELTE
-3144 SLYEQYPFIRT
+3144 SLYKQYPFIKT

-3185 QNYIYNDKGQLENN
+3185 QNYVYNDKGQLENN
-3199 VTGYGESIIPA
+3199 ITGYGESIIPA

-3286 CDAEIESK
+3286 CDAEIEAK

-3325 RGNTVDILE
+3325 RGNTVDVLE

-3406 NADERLKQLINK
+3406 NADARLKQLINT

-3493 IYELIENGQFTAGD
+3493 VYELIENGQFTAGD
-3507 TLISKTGEA
+3507 TLISRTGEA

-3529 TVTQRAVESQMA
+3529 AVTQRAVESQMA

-3564 LGFSDKIQEL
+3564 LGLSAKIQEL

-3676 RRKSLVQAFPNIFG
+3676 KRKSLVQAFPNIFG
-3690 SASTKAKTQGLQL
+3690 SNSTKAKAQGLQL

-3899 YIRQAL
+3899 YIKQTL

-4133 DVLSMPSNKDDD
+4133 DVLSMPSGKDDD
-4145 PVVLAEKRIRLAE
+4145 PVSLAEKRIRLAE

-4320 FGVSNMSLNDTWLV
+4320 FGVANMSLNDTWLV
-4334 KKIPSYYLKRLIGIA
+4334 KKIPSYYLKRLIGVA

-4385 NHANPLKV
+4385 NHQNPLKV

-4426 TNDEIASKNLLR
+4426 TSDEIASKNLLR

-4461 LNPEELESTG
+4461 LNPEELESTS

-4493 ARHIFLAE
+4493 ARHVFLAE
-4501 GTPIHDF
+4501 GTPIYDF
-4508 MFTATQYSDFIARAT
+4508 MFTATQYSDFISRAT

-4555 EGYERFKKDYKQIAL
+4555 TGYERFKADYKKIAL

-4594 GALIF
+4594 GALMF
-4599 SKFAKRIQHVIA
+4599 SKFAKRIQHVIV

-4634 EDIFEQNVFNKNW
+4634 EDIFEQNVFSKNW
-4647 SALFNTPWDNF
+4647 SSLFNTPWDNF